1 MAYPE
6 TTDPRYAFKIDN
18 TNVDESLTDCP
29 VLLQLD
35 NLPTAVR
42 EWLNTTTKAN
52 GLDIRITSSDGT
64 TTLKYELQNYTKS
77 GGVVTGEIYFK
88 APSISDSAATQF
100 YLYADGSAAD
110 GDDAAGVWSDYE
122 AVYHLNESPDDT
134 EPSMKDS
141 AGNYDGTCGSAL
153 TATESVAG
161 NFGKC
166 IDFKGSNTSYVD
178 LNDGGGLTSS
188 ASEDYTLQCWWK
200 KGSTGV
206 QVAVGSF
213 TGAWLGV
220 HSANKTNFSAGG
232 GSAKE
237 SASST
242 SNNAWHAIVGTRDAT
257 TDQTRLWVNG
267 ALKATA
273 GGSTSTV
280 GTASNDWHIG
290 QYGTNRSY
298 DWSNPINEV
307 RFRKSKISDAQI
319 KFEYYN
325 VDESDNELQDWT
337 QENAGGGGS
346 SVTPR
351 LIREPIRSL
360 LRQVV

>member
-18 TNVDESLTDCP
+18 TNVDASLTDCP

-100 YLYADGSAAD
+100 YLYADGAAAD
-110 GDDAAGVWSDYE
+110 GDDAAGVWSDYN

-134 EPSMKDS
+134 EPSIKDS
-141 AGNYDGTCGSAL
+141 AGNYDGTCGSGL
-153 TATESVAG
+153 TASESVSA
-161 NFGKC
+161 NFGKG
-166 IDFKGSNTSYVD
+166 IDFTGTNTSYID
-178 LNDGGGLTSS
+178 LNDGGGLTSG
-188 ASEDYTLQCWWK
+188 ANDDYSVQCWWK
-200 KGSTGV
+200 TNDTGVTVAIGSFSAFWMGLFIGKTYVHMGGGFASESVASTADNNWHAVVGTRTASTDTVELFVDGVSINTGGGSTG
-206 QVAVGSF
+206 
-213 TGAWLGV
+213 
-220 HSANKTNFSAGG
+220 
-232 GSAKE
+232 
-237 SASST
+237 
-242 SNNAWHAIVGTRDAT
+242 
-257 TDQTRLWVNG
+257 
-267 ALKATA
+267 
-273 GGSTSTV
+273 TV

-298 DWSNPINEV
+298 DWTDLINEV
-307 RFRKSKISDAQI
+307 RIYPGVLSDAQI
-319 KFEYYN
+319 KFEHAN

-337 QENAGGGGS
+337 AENQASGNPYYYHQCQYG
-346 SVTPR
+346 V
-351 LIREPIRSL
+351 LA
-360 LRQVV
+360 